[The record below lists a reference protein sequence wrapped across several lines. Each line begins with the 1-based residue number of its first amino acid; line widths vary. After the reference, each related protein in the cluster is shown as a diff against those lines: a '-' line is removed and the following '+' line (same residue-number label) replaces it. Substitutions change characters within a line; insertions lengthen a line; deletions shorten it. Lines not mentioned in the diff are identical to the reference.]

1 MQNKQSFLLCMGTRP
16 EIIKMAPIY
25 HELARRGVRVS
36 LLHTGQHKDLA
47 QPMYDFFRMR
57 PDYSLLLNRSGN
69 SLEHLSSLLLERIGS
84 VFSDISPRTV
94 IVQGDTTTAFMAA
107 MAAFYHQIPVAHVEA
122 GLRTGNKYDP
132 FPEETN
138 RELIARIATWH
149 FAPTSLAASNLRKEG
164 VKESAIAMV
173 GNSVVDAVSIA
184 QQRMKENENAGL
196 YEPFLPASLC
206 EGKRLVLLTAHRR
219 ENWDGPMLSVA
230 KAVRTLVKEFPDI
243 LVVWPLHANPIVKQT
258 VLSVLGKLP
267 KALERQVMLVD
278 SLSYPSLLETLSKA
292 WMVLTDSGG
301 LQEEAATLHVPVL
314 VLRKTTERQ
323 ELIEFGAGRL
333 VGTQQDAIVK
343 AVKALWDSPGEYEAM
358 KNAINPFGNG
368 TAAKQIVD
376 VLLTRRST

>member
-1 MQNKQSFLLCMGTRP
+1 MGTRP

-94 IVQGDTTTAFMAA
+94 IVQGDTTTALMAA